1 MNVTLRVLTQQD
13 SLIVKQARPWVAK
26 YPSIAAPLERAHF
39 EQRFYELVAAH
50 PPIAQRMPA
59 LLGSSPAD
67 YLLVLEDLGHGAD
80 ATNLY
85 RRDTR
90 LDTVHH
96 ELNGLIQWL
105 AKLHTWSRSIAP
117 TDQLENLELRTLN
130 HSHIFEIP
138 LADPPA
144 IDLEAVTPGLSDLAA
159 VVRQDHVQRRLA
171 ELGELYLVGSSGEIE
186 TRPRCLLHGD
196 FFPGSWLRT
205 EDELKVIDPEFCF
218 FGRPEFDLGVL
229 VAHLRLA
236 RADATAISA
245 LLRTYTLSAN
255 EVDVILVEEFAA
267 AEVIRRLIGV
277 AQLPLDH
284 SLAEKKQLLEAALD
298 VF

>member
-1 MNVTLRVLTQQD
+1 MNVTLRVLTQHD
-13 SLIVKQARPWVAK
+13 SLIVKQARPWVAR

-39 EQRFYELVAAH
+39 EQKFYELVAAH

-59 LLGSSPAD
+59 LLGSSPTD

-90 LDTVHH
+90 LDTGHD
-96 ELNGLIQWL
+96 ELNQLIQWL
-105 AKLHTWSRSIAP
+105 AKLHTWSRSIEP
-117 TDQLENLELRTLN
+117 TDELENLELRTLN
-130 HSHIFEIP
+130 HSHIFDIRSPTRRRSTWKQSRPAFPIWLPSFARTMCSGDWRSWANCIWPGP
-138 LADPPA
+138 LARPK
-144 IDLEAVTPGLSDLAA
+144 
-159 VVRQDHVQRRLA
+159 HC
-171 ELGELYLVGSSGEIE
+171 
-186 TRPRCLLHGD
+186 PRCLLHGD

-205 EDELKVIDPEFCF
+205 EGELKVIDPEFCF

-236 RADATAISA
+236 RADATTISA
-245 LLRTYTLSAN
+245 VLRTYALSAN

-284 SLAEKKQLLEAALD
+284 SLAEKKQLLEAALN